1 MERQKISKFARIV
14 FFLLLANL
22 ILIVYF
28 FYFDKQKNNLE
39 IVFLDVGQGDAIL
52 VKTPKDKNILIDGG
66 PDRNIIYKLSSYI
79 PQDKRKIDLMILTH
93 PDIDHLTGLN
103 EVLERYEVKNIIYN
117 GVGDD
122 DPVYKEWQSLKENKK
137 IPFLII
143 KERERLNIENN
154 LYFDFF
160 WPKEDL
166 TGKDFDNDNFYSLMM
181 KMNFGSNSV
190 LFTGDTEKEVEDI
203 LIKDNI
209 NLKSDILKASHHG
222 SKNATT
228 LDFLEKVKPIY
239 AVISVGK
246 DNSFGHPSFRV
257 ISNLERM
264 GITTLRTDEIGDIIF
279 ISNGQSIKL
288 LNKEHKI

>member
-66 PDRNIIYKLSSYI
+66 PDRNIIYKLSPYI
-79 PQDKRKIDLMILTH
+79 PQNKRTIDLMILTH

-203 LIKDNI
+203 LIKDNV
-209 NLKSDILKASHHG
+209 NLKSDILKVSHHG

-228 LDFLEKVKPIY
+228 LDFLEKIKPIY

>member
-103 EVLERYEVKNIIYN
+103 EVFERYEVKNIIYN
-117 GVGDD
+117 GVEDD
-122 DPVYKEWQSLKENKK
+122 DPVYEEWQSLKENKK

-203 LIKDNI
+203 LIKDNV
-209 NLKSDILKASHHG
+209 NLKSDILKVSHHG

>member
-66 PDRNIIYKLSSYI
+66 PDRNIIYKLSPYI
-79 PQDKRKIDLMILTH
+79 PQNKRTIDLMILTH

-203 LIKDNI
+203 LIKDNV
-209 NLKSDILKASHHG
+209 NLKSDILKVSHHG

>member
-66 PDRNIIYKLSSYI
+66 PDRNIIYKLSPYI
-79 PQDKRKIDLMILTH
+79 PQNKRTIDLMILTH

>member
-14 FFLLLANL
+14 FFLLLVNL

-79 PQDKRKIDLMILTH
+79 PQNKRTIDLMILTH

-103 EVLERYEVKNIIYN
+103 EVFERYEVKNIIYN
-117 GVGDD
+117 GVEDD
-122 DPVYKEWQSLKENKK
+122 DPVYEEWQSLKENKK

-203 LIKDNI
+203 LIKDNV
-209 NLKSDILKASHHG
+209 NLKSDILKVSHHG

-228 LDFLEKVKPIY
+228 LDFLEKIKPIY

-257 ISNLERM
+257 INNLERM